1 MPIKKIAIFGGTFDP
16 VTRGHIEIA
25 NMIGDLRVF
34 HKIIF
39 VPSGRRSDKTQ
50 VATPDQILYML
61 KIACSAL
68 PENVQAIVEIDERD
82 IKGENTPTADLMR
95 ALYRKFSPDEFELY
109 FVVGGDLV
117 EPLKR
122 LNGESQITGLWYR
135 GKVLWEENKFVVVPR
150 LGYADPN
157 TFGLD
162 PDKCIILPEAPFA
175 TSSTEVRVSRKQKKE
190 WMHFVGEPAIIQ
202 YIEYNN
208 IYE

>member
-1 MPIKKIAIFGGTFDP
+1 MPIKKVAIFGGTFDP

-25 NMIGDLRVF
+25 SMIGDLQAF
-34 HKIIF
+34 YQIIF
-39 VPSGRRSDKTQ
+39 VPSGRRPDKAQ

-61 KIACSAL
+61 KIARSAL
-68 PENVQAIVEIDERD
+68 PEEIQAIVEIDDRD
-82 IKGENTPTADLMR
+82 IKGDNTPTADLMR
-95 ALYRKFSPDEFELY
+95 SLYRKFPPNEFKLY

-117 EPLKR
+117 EPLDR

-135 GKVLWEENKFVVVPR
+135 GKVLWEENNFVIVPR
-150 LGYADPN
+150 LGYPDPN

-162 PDKCIILPEAPFA
+162 PDKCIILPKAPFA
-175 TSSTEVRVSRKQKKE
+175 TSSTEVRLSRKQKKE
-190 WMHFVGEPAIIQ
+190 WMHFVGEPALIQ